1 MALGYV
7 LAESMRPGSRLE
19 GLPLTLTKIERYTV
33 HNAAPEQPSVWT
45 AVEFQFP
52 GEEAGRLADALA
64 EVLEE
69 KGGWYSHFNVNGE
82 TFVVYAVACSA
93 TRAATTLDVPKPRT
107 TAARSACP
115 SRSSTG
121 TSTSSAL

>member
-1 MALGYV
+1 MARGYV
-7 LAESMRPGSRLE
+7 LGESMRPGSRLE

-69 KGGWYSHFNVNGE
+69 KGGWYSHFNAEDYGRSVGVPE
-82 TFVVYAVACSA
+82 PQ
-93 TRAATTLDVPKPRT
+93 LDWDEYE
-107 TAARSACP
+107 
-115 SRSSTG
+115 
-121 TSTSSAL
+121 